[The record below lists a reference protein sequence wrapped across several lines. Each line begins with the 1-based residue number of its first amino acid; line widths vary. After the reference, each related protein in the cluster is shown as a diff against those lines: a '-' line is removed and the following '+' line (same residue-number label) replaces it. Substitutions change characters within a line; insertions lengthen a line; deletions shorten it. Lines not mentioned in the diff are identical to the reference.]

1 MCRSTWKPSFG
12 AAAHC
17 RAFAPSARGG
27 MTPALA
33 HAGFQVQVL
42 HVFTAMALPKR
53 VVSGRE
59 DFSPSPSGF
68 PHGSSTSTGG
78 NASV

>member
-1 MCRSTWKPSFG
+1 MCRSTWRPSFG

-17 RAFAPSARGG
+17 QAFASSARGG

-33 HAGFQVQVL
+33 KAGFQVQVF

-53 VVSGRE
+53 VVSSRE
-59 DFSPSPSGF
+59 DFSLSPSGF
-68 PHGSSTSTGG
+68 PHRSSTSTGG
-78 NASV
+78 NASM